1 LREGHGKEL
10 IPTGEVTNAVV
21 ALVAIDAT
29 AELLAVNPIHDLTEN
44 WLFGAHFRILALSM
58 LGKNAKR
65 RRNQSHPS
73 RRANP
78 SISNLFISQQF
89 DKPDDSG
96 ITILCGLLFSLVVQT
111 LRGDFP

>member
-89 DKPDDSG
+89 DKPDDSDSM
-96 ITILCGLLFSLVVQT
+96 TA
-111 LRGDFP
+111 